1 MKEEF
6 FDCSFFVG
14 DIVSGVGFWLF
25 WLWLPGPGPNG
36 LISGSQPEFPDTWES
51 KTRFARVQNA
61 IFESESF
68 IFLDVRFFSK
78 ELRFMKAC
86 RCYYSKEHYPAK
98 SFQLTLPI

>member
-36 LISGSQPEFPDTWES
+36 LISGSQPEFPDT
-51 KTRFARVQNA
+51 
-61 IFESESF
+61 
-68 IFLDVRFFSK
+68 
-78 ELRFMKAC
+78 
-86 RCYYSKEHYPAK
+86 
-98 SFQLTLPI
+98 